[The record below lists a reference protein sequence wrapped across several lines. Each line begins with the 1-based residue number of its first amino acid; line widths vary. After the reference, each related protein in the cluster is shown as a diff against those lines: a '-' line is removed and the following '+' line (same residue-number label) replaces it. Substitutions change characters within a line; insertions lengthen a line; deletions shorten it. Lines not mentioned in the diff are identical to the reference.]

1 MTRLTNNSST
11 TPAHQW
17 SRGRAFR
24 LAAATA
30 ILTVYAVVHVA
41 LATDA
46 WLLPYARHLNLDLV
60 PAVRCLPPGDSI
72 TGCHWQ
78 TVAYNRQRE

>member
-1 MTRLTNNSST
+1 MIRQTNNST
-11 TPAHQW
+11 TTLANQW

-30 ILTVYAVVHVA
+30 ILTVYVVVHVA

-46 WLLPYARHLNLDLV
+46 WVLPYARHLNLDLV
-60 PAVRCLPPGDSI
+60 PAVRYLPPGDSM
-72 TGCHWQ
+72 TGGGWQ